1 YLKYFLT
8 VAVGCVYVDQWE
20 FTMLALLIIT
30 GCMALLVR
38 VAYILYVI
46 NCCSHIPLMVAKKTV
61 KTLIVLG
68 SGGHTG
74 EMLKMVATL
83 DPFCYSP
90 RVYVVAATDTISLKR
105 LSQTEEKL
113 KVTNGSGDQFVV
125 EVVPRTREV
134 GQPWVSTAYTA
145 LCALIFC
152 ISVVARHR
160 PSLILTNGPGTCV
173 PVCYSALLFRV
184 LGICQSRV
192 VFIESLCR
200 VHSSSLSGSLLY
212 RIVDDFI
219 VQWPQL
225 KEKYPRSKYMG
236 RLV

>member
-1 YLKYFLT
+1 
-8 VAVGCVYVDQWE
+8 
-20 FTMLALLIIT
+20 MLALLIT
-30 GCMALLVR
+30 LGCIILLIR
-38 VAYILYVI
+38 VGYVLYSI
-46 NCCSHIPLMVAKKTV
+46 NLCSHIPLMVTEKTV
-61 KTLIVLG
+61 KTLVVLG

-90 RVYVVAATDTISLKR
+90 RVYVVAATDAISLKR
-105 LSQTEEKL
+105 LSQMEERL
-113 KVTNGSGDQFVV
+113 QVNSGGEDQFIV

-134 GQPWVSTAYTA
+134 GQSWTSTTVTA
-145 LCALIFC
+145 VWAFIFSVLI
-152 ISVVARHR
+152 VARHR

-173 PVCYSALLFRV
+173 PVCISAVLFRI
-184 LGICQSRV
+184 LGICQARV

-200 VHSSSLSGSLLY
+200 VQSLSLSGRMLY
-212 RIVDDFI
+212 RITDDFI

-225 KEKYPRSKYMG
+225 KDKYPRSKYMG